1 MTPSISCSLNF
12 KSLPSIVTVK
22 IEKVL
27 LYLKPNDFNF
37 DVNKRIFAC
46 MVNLYT
52 KRIPIEPI
60 IVFSF

>member
-1 MTPSISCSLNF
+1 M
-12 KSLPSIVTVK
+12 
-22 IEKVL
+22 EKVL

-52 KRIPIEPI
+52 KRIPIDPI
-60 IVFSF
+60 IVFNELSKDKNFFKFQGFWI